1 LVGPLP
7 PAGPGSG
14 VWVKKGAKPGTA
26 YIHHAIDDH
35 SRLVYSEILSDERKE
50 TALAFWARAN
60 NYFNGCG
67 ITVLRVLTDNGS
79 VTGRDRS
86 RHLTVSLSSL
96 ATEQRWLTRPPRT
109 SMTPHRRSADRTCTV
124 FEIDAVAGSARD
136 GSLKPCGGAPLP

>member
-1 LVGPLP
+1 MPYRWVNSQGILVRTSHDRSYLVVDRPSVP
-7 PAGPGSG
+7 IAERPAEHAAIAHHRLWSSRTGS
-14 VWVKKGAKPGTA
+14 
-26 YIHHAIDDH
+26 I
-35 SRLVYSEILSDERKE
+35 
-50 TALAFWARAN
+50 
-60 NYFNGCG
+60 
-67 ITVLRVLTDNGS
+67 
-79 VTGRDRS
+79 TGRDRS